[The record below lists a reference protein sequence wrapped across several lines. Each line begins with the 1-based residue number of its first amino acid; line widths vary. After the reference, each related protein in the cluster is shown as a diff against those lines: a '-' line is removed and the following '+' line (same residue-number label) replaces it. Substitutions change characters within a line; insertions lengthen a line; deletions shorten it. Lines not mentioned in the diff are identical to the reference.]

1 MPSAA
6 HPPTLR
12 RSHRVVYRPIIRGK
26 TCSSGAPEPANLIQ
40 GLRVCTFHRL
50 KLRAF
55 SPEVIRV
62 VLVSKI
68 NTHLLFL
75 CPLCELLLLFAS
87 CRRSR
92 SICCWAFQAGHH
104 FPCQA
109 IILPTI
115 VAGFSLAYRHK
126 RHPSHALPKN
136 CSSRFIFDLQCS
148 RKSRDRENLQSNRVT
163 AKIES
168 SSSFVLNGPV

>member
-1 MPSAA
+1 MPLWQLVPKVKIPDLPCSA
-6 HPPTLR
+6 
-12 RSHRVVYRPIIRGK
+12 IIRLRG
-26 TCSSGAPEPANLIQ
+26 IQ
-40 GLRVCTFHRL
+40 KSNHNEKR
-50 KLRAF
+50 
-55 SPEVIRV
+55 S
-62 VLVSKI
+62 SKI
-68 NTHLLFL
+68 NIHLFFL
-75 CPLCELLLLFAS
+75 NPFCELLLLFAS
-87 CRRSR
+87 CWRSR

-126 RHPSHALPKN
+126 RHPSHALPRN

-148 RKSRDRENLQSNRVT
+148 RKFRDRENLQSNRVT

-168 SSSFVLNGPV
+168 SFSFVLNGPV